1 MGWIIDL
8 SERGDDVRRFEHGL
22 KKAKMGI
29 AEAYDIFED
38 MKDQFGERRG
48 YDERYDHRYDHRYDM
63 PQGVT
68 IDHRVEPWH
77 ERSHVISERDWQ
89 ELQERRR
96 RDSYG
101 HYM

>member
-29 AEAYDIFED
+29 AEAYEIFED
-38 MKDQFGERRG
+38 MKDQFGERSG
-48 YDERYDHRYDHRYDM
+48 YGERYDHRYDHRYD
-63 PQGVT
+63 T
-68 IDHRVEPWH
+68 IDHRIEPMS
-77 ERSHVISERDWQ
+77 ERAHVISERDWQ

-101 HYM
+101 RYM

>member
-29 AEAYDIFED
+29 AEAYEIFED

-48 YDERYDHRYDHRYDM
+48 YGERYDNRYDRRYD
-63 PQGVT
+63 T
-68 IDHRVEPWH
+68 IDHRAEQMP
-77 ERSHVISERDWQ
+77 ERAHVISERDWQ

-101 HYM
+101 RYM

>member
-1 MGWIIDL
+1 MIVL
-8 SERGDDVRRFEHGL
+8 RERYEGDTERFESALHMA
-22 KKAKMGI
+22 KKGI
-29 AEAYDIFED
+29 KEACEIFED

-48 YDERYDHRYDHRYDM
+48 YEERYDHRYDHRYDM

-68 IDHRVEPWH
+68 IDHRGEPWH

-96 RDSYG
+96 DSYG
-101 HYM
+101 RYM

>member
-1 MGWIIDL
+1 MGWFVDL

-38 MKDQFGERRG
+38 MKDQFGER
-48 YDERYDHRYDHRYDM
+48 YDHRYDIPYT
-63 PQGVT
+63 T

-96 RDSYG
+96 RDYYG
-101 HYM
+101 PRM

>member
-29 AEAYDIFED
+29 AEAYEIFED
-38 MKDQFGERRG
+38 MKDQFGERSG
-48 YDERYDHRYDHRYDM
+48 YGERYDHRYDHRYD
-63 PQGVT
+63 T
-68 IDHRVEPWH
+68 IDHRVEPMP
-77 ERSHVISERDWQ
+77 ERAHVISERDWQ

-101 HYM
+101 RYM